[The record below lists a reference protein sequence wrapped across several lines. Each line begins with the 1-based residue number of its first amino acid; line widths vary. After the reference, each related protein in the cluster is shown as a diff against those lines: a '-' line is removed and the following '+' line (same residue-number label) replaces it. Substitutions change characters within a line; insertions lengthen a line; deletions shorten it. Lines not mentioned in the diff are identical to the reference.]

1 MICLC
6 WNIRGLGKGEKIIA
20 IRKLVEKNKITFLGL
35 VETKH
40 KKTIKSRIKRMWGND
55 EYGFCEVFAN
65 DRNGGGLI
73 AIWDKK
79 TLNVDHHH
87 SGNRWILL
95 EGSITRHS
103 LECCVGVIYG
113 HNERE
118 ERLAVLE
125 EIKQK
130 VLAINKPILMMGDF
144 NVILHP
150 GERIGSFRSDRSMRE
165 FSEWI
170 TELGLIDIPLHGIKF
185 TWRRNESR
193 SRIDRGLCC
202 NTLLRKFPNMNMI
215 GLKRSSS
222 DHNPLLL
229 TLEATNNWGPKPF
242 RCFDAWFLN
251 PNFKLFLINEWQSLP
266 NESLQNKLKILK
278 APLKAWKKENFDH
291 IDDKISELESVIHV
305 LEQTSDERD
314 LNAMEKARL
323 NVANSLLHQ
332 WSIRRER
339 IWRQRARS
347 YGFKLKY
354 HNTKFF
360 YASTVLKRKNNEII
374 QTNIKGR
381 NIQGVANLKTEIRNF
396 FEQSYIQEQV
406 PVLDFS
412 MDDHPKITEEQSLLL
427 ERTPTR
433 EEIKHA
439 VWACGIDK
447 APGFDGYNFKFIR
460 EMWDTIKDDI
470 YDSVMEFFATGG
482 SARPLNV
489 TWVTL
494 IPKVENPTSI
504 EQYRPISMVGSLY
517 KIISKILS
525 FRLKEVMASLIDESQ
540 SAFVAN
546 RKILDGVLIANES
559 IRWLKKRKI
568 PGTLIKLDFQKE
580 YDSVNWNFLKQV
592 MEKLEFGRVWIKWI
606 MDYVTT
612 ASMSILLNG
621 SPLKP
626 FKMEKGLRQGDPL
639 SPYLFLLVS
648 EALVYLL
655 KKAEERNL
663 IEAVRIGKEKVNL
676 KHLQFADDILIFA
689 LRNDM
694 CITNYFRILDVF
706 AMMSGLSLNYSKS
719 CFIS

>member
-1 MICLC
+1 
-6 WNIRGLGKGEKIIA
+6 
-20 IRKLVEKNKITFLGL
+20 
-35 VETKH
+35 
-40 KKTIKSRIKRMWGND
+40 MWGND

-73 AIWDKK
+73 AIWDTK
-79 TLNVDHHH
+79 TLNVAHYH

-95 EGSITRHS
+95 EGSITSHS
-103 LECCVGVIYG
+103 FECCVRVIYG
-113 HNERE
+113 HNERA
-118 ERLAVLE
+118 ERLEILE

-130 VLAINKPILMMGDF
+130 VLSINKPILMMGVF

-150 GERIGSFRSDRSMRE
+150 GERVRSFRSDRSMRE

-185 TWRRNESR
+185 TWRRNESK

-202 NTLLRKFPNMNMI
+202 DTLLRKFPNLNMI
-215 GLKRSSS
+215 GLKRRSF

-251 PNFKLFLINEWQSLP
+251 PNFKQFLINEWQSLP

-291 IDDKISELESVIHV
+291 MDDKISELESAIHV

-347 YGFKLKY
+347 YGFKLKD

-360 YASTVLKRKNNEII
+360 HASTVLKRKNNEII

-381 NIQGVANLKTEIRNF
+381 NIQGVANLKTEIKNF

-439 VWACGIDK
+439 VWACRIDK
-447 APGFDGYNFKFIR
+447 APGFEGYNFKFIR
-460 EMWDTIKDDI
+460 EMWDTIKDEI
-470 YDSVMEFFATGG
+470 YDSVMEFFATGS
-482 SARPLNV
+482 SARQLNV